1 MNHAIFMEQAL
12 ELAKKGKFK
21 TAPNPCVGAVLVYN
35 NTVIARG
42 YHEEYGKAHAEVNC
56 LLDAIK
62 SGIFYQAIQEN
73 NVHFSNPLLQKALEE
88 YRQKEFSKN
97 INLAEC
103 TLYVTLEPCNHFG
116 KTPPCT
122 HAIIEAGIKTVVIGM
137 LDPNPKASGGIAY
150 LQENSVTIISGILE
164 EKCRDLLADFLLW
177 QKEQRPFCILK
188 MAMTLDGKI
197 GPNQGHSHTITTSK
211 SKEVT
216 MKFRHNVALA
226 HGAVMIGANTFY
238 LDNPQLNVRNIE
250 TDIQPK
256 AIVLT
261 NKLPSPETDYF
272 LINKRASETIFYTSE
287 QNEEKITVLENRGVS
302 IEIIEKKSCD
312 CINLKKVFENAF
324 QIYKCPYIYC
334 EGGAML
340 ALSLIKEGLVDL
352 LVVYISP
359 QILGDDNAKSA
370 FRGNFVETMQDAYHF
385 KFVHSEM
392 VGEDMHVYLKPEKTC
407 SQD

>member
-1 MNHAIFMEQAL
+1 MNHIVFMTQAL
-12 ELAKKGKFK
+12 ELAKKGKYK

-35 NTVIARG
+35 NTVIATG
-42 YHEEYGKAHAEVNC
+42 YHEEYGKVHAEVNC

-62 SGIFYQAIQEN
+62 NGVFYQAKQEKK
-73 NVHFSNPLLQKALEE
+73 VYFSNPFLQKALEE
-88 YRQKEFSKN
+88 NKHKQFSEP
-97 INLAEC
+97 IDLAKC

-122 HAIIEAGIKTVVIGM
+122 HAIVESGIKSVIIGIE
-137 LDPNPKASGGIAY
+137 DPNPKASGGIAY
-150 LQENSVTIISGILE
+150 LKEHNVSVLCGILE
-164 EKCRDLLADFLLW
+164 EECNDLIADFLLW

-197 GPNQGHSHTITTSK
+197 GPNQGHSHTISNSK

-238 LDNPQLNVRNIE
+238 LDNPQLNVRNLD
-250 TDIQPK
+250 TNIQPK
-256 AIVLT
+256 AIILA

-272 LINKRASETIFYTSE
+272 LISKRAGETIFYTSE
-287 QNEEKITVLENRGVS
+287 QNEEKITALKNRGVS
-302 IEIIEKKSCD
+302 IEIMEKTSCD
-312 CINLKKVFENAF
+312 CLNLKKVFESAF

-352 LVVYISP
+352 LVLYVSP
-359 QILGDDNAKSA
+359 QILGDENAKSA

-392 VGEDMHVYLKPEKTC
+392 VGKDMHVYLKPEKQC